1 MRREFLLNMA
11 PKMRNDCAL
20 RSTGATRTG
29 DIGMFR
35 IMGVAVV
42 CLAVTVTAGADVVY
56 LQNGDRISGTLEGLT
71 DSVLRFHGAYANQ
84 MEIPWADVLALTTE
98 QEVELVLHERGP
110 LTGRLIL
117 LDDRPA
123 VVVDG
128 DTQPVVLDQITAI
141 VVPGVEALEVAEAP
155 EEEEIPEEAAEE
167 VPPEKWSGN
176 VTAGATWQKGATD
189 TFDAALGLAVKRE
202 WAHDT
207 LTLTS
212 EGAYGEV
219 ESQENTERALGE
231 LKWQHYYN
239 DRLYHYWLGGIEHDA
254 GRQLDLRL
262 RTGAGVG
269 REFIKN
275 EKRKLSLEGGIGYR
289 RDRWLEYG
297 LVEERVAK
305 EAFESARQARVTQFV
320 NEIAGLTGFDL
331 ISASL
336 RYFQDIRNLRFKN
349 DTVTENSINLYG
361 SSHYEQQVFAKS
373 LFTSD
378 LMIEPEI
385 DDFSRFLFFSD
396 QAFLTPLSEKMSLK
410 IRLTS
415 EYVSHPGSADAEKWE
430 HKFLT
435 GLEYAF

>member
-1 MRREFLLNMA
+1 
-11 PKMRNDCAL
+11 
-20 RSTGATRTG
+20 
-29 DIGMFR
+29 MFR
-35 IMGVAVV
+35 VKCMVFVWVAVI
-42 CLAVTVTAGADVVY
+42 CAAAAGDVVY
-56 LQNGDRISGTLEGLT
+56 LQNGDRISGTLVALSE
-71 DSVLRFHGAYANQ
+71 DVLQFHGAYTNVID
-84 MEIPWADVLALTTE
+84 IPWGDVLAVATE
-98 QEVELVLHERGP
+98 QEVELVLREGGP

-117 LDDRPA
+117 LDDRQA
-123 VVVDG
+123 VVVNG
-128 DTQPVVLDQITAI
+128 GVQPISLGEIMTI
-141 VVPGVEALEVAEAP
+141 VVPGVEMAEVAKSPEAPKEEEAP
-155 EEEEIPEEAAEE
+155 EQEGTEES
-167 VPPEKWSGN
+167 PPKKWSGN

-189 TFDAALGLAVKRE
+189 TFDAAVGFAVSRE
-202 WAHDT
+202 WIDDI
-207 LTLTS
+207 LTFKS

-219 ESQENTERALGE
+219 ESQENTQRALGE

-239 DRLYHYWLGGIEHDA
+239 DRLYHYWLGGAEHDA

-262 RTGAGVG
+262 RTGAGIG

-275 EKRKLSLEGGIGYR
+275 EKRKLSLEAGIGYR

-305 EAFESARQARVTQFV
+305 EAFENARRARVTEFV
-320 NEIAGLTGFDL
+320 NEIGGLTGFQL
-331 ISASL
+331 LEASL
-336 RYFQDIRNLRFKN
+336 RYFRDMQDLKFDN
-349 DTVTENSINLYG
+349 DTVTEDSINLYG
-361 SSHYEQQVFAKS
+361 SSHYEQKVFTKS

-378 LMIEPEI
+378 LTIEPDI

-415 EYVSHPGSADAEKWE
+415 EYVSHPGGRDAEKWE